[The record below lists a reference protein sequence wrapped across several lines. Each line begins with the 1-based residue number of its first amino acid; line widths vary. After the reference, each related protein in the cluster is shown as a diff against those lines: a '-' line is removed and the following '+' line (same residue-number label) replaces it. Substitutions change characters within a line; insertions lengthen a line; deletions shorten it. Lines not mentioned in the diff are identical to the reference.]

1 MISMFLCV
9 SLFVPLRV
17 LCVFVCVI
25 SNESTSKN
33 PYHLSKTFSE
43 LDRLIQGKAKKET
56 GEWVL
61 WYF

>member
-43 LDRLIQGKAKKET
+43 LDRLIHKPQNKVPLEIS
-56 GEWVL
+56 
-61 WYF
+61 Y